1 MNLTNR
7 DGTAGETATR
17 GTAATPARALMVLG
31 TASHVGK
38 SLVTAALCRIFA
50 DDGLRV
56 RPFKAQNMSLNS
68 AATPDGGEIGRAQ
81 ALQAEAARVPASVD
95 MNPVL
100 LKPMS
105 DQRSQV
111 VVLGRPAGDSEARRY
126 HTERVTALFPIVVAA
141 YRRLASDADVIVLEG
156 AGSPAEINLKAG
168 DIVNLRMAEAAG
180 AACILV
186 ADIDRGGMFAA
197 LAGTLLLLEPHE
209 RALIR
214 AFVVNKFRGDVSL
227 LQPGIDEIV
236 GRLGIPCAG
245 IIPFVHDLDL
255 DEEDGVDFAKRRRR
269 ALPFDRDPLPTRRLR
284 VAIVAFP
291 HLANATDFDALE
303 GEPDVQVRYV
313 GDTRD
318 LDAADVLVLPGS
330 KATLADYDWLVAGG
344 FAPAIRAHAAA
355 RKPLIGICAG
365 MQMLG
370 KRVADPHGVETGADR
385 LTLGL
390 LELSTILDREK
401 TTRRVRA
408 RYGPPRIFGQ
418 PIGHRDFDGYE
429 IHQGVTE
436 RGANVEPTAVHD
448 FGADGAANDDG
459 SIVGTYVHGF
469 FGNDAFRHAVL
480 AAARSATGLA
490 PSAADAG
497 WQNEREARLAAW
509 SAHVRTNLDMALIAR
524 LIGRDMVSE
533 AN

>member
-1 MNLTNR
+1 VVARLVN
-7 DGTAGETATR
+7 G
-17 GTAATPARALMVLG
+17 PARGLMVLG

-38 SLVTAALCRIFA
+38 SLIAAALCRILA

-111 VVLGRPAGDSEARRY
+111 VVLGRPAGDSDARRY
-126 HTERVTALFPIVVAA
+126 HTERVETLFPIVVAA
-141 YRRLASDADVIVLEG
+141 YERLARDADVIVLEG

-168 DIVNLRMAEAAG
+168 DIVNLRMAEAAD

-209 RALIR
+209 RARIR

-236 GRLGIPCAG
+236 ERLGIPCAG
-245 IIPFVHDLDL
+245 VIPFVHDLDL

-269 ALPFDRDPLPTRRLR
+269 ALPFDRDALPTRRLR
-284 VAIVAFP
+284 IAIVAFP

-303 GEPDVQVRYV
+303 GEPNVQVRYV
-313 GDTRD
+313 DDARD
-318 LDAADVLVLPGS
+318 LDAADMLVLPGS
-330 KATLADYDWLVAGG
+330 KATIADYDWLVDGG
-344 FAPAIRAHAAA
+344 FVPAIRAHAAA
-355 RKPLIGICAG
+355 RKPLVGICAG

-370 KRVADPHGVETGADR
+370 ERVADPHGVEGGGERA
-385 LTLGL
+385 TLGL
-390 LELSTILDREK
+390 LTLSTVLAREK
-401 TTRRVRA
+401 TTRPVRA
-408 RYGPPRIFGQ
+408 RFAPSRLFGR
-418 PIGHRDFDGYE
+418 PASGLEFDGYE

-436 RGANVEPTAVHD
+436 RGANAEPTAVHA
-448 FGADGAANDDG
+448 FGEDGATNRDATT
-459 SIVGTYVHGF
+459 VGTYVHGF
-469 FGNDAFRHAVL
+469 FGNDTFRHALL
-480 AAARSATGLA
+480 AAARSALGLA
-490 PSAADAG
+490 PTVADAA
-497 WQNEREARLAAW
+497 WQHEREARLAAW
-509 SAHVRTNLDMALIAR
+509 SAHVGTHLDMDLLGR
-524 LIGRDMVSE
+524 LIGRPTMPLD
-533 AN
+533 ARR